1 MDSKQKKQAGDE
13 LLDAV
18 IKNAFTEV
26 FQKEMEELEAEAPKY
41 DDKRPQEEYLKIER
55 QAYKKTQRK
64 PVAFWNVSRR
74 IVASILV
81 VLGLGGIVL
90 FCVPE
95 VKASV
100 VDTVIEFF
108 ENYVGFD
115 FSSSKT
121 EIKLEAYTLNYFPRD
136 YVLTD
141 SKEMHTYCRYTF
153 SNNDDR
159 IVLHCLNNSLSQ
171 ISSDDEN
178 RTMMPIE
185 ITNYVAYA
193 LVPEAP
199 DTEITIVWGNEE
211 ICFML
216 KGNLPLKEMV
226 KIARGFQIN

>member
-1 MDSKQKKQAGDE
+1 MDSKQKKHSNDE

-18 IKNAFTEV
+18 IKSAFTEV
-26 FQKEMEELEAEAPKY
+26 FQKEMEELEAESANY
-41 DDKRPQEEYLKIER
+41 DDKRPSEEHLRIER

-115 FSSSKT
+115 FSTNKT
-121 EIKLEAYTLNYFPRD
+121 EIQLSEHTLYYLPKG
-136 YVLTD
+136 YELTD
-141 SKEMHTYCRYTF
+141 SIETPGYNEYVFTNEDNIIILTGMM
-153 SNNDDR
+153 ND
-159 IVLHCLNNSLSQ
+159 ITEIGL
-171 ISSDDEN
+171 DDEN
-178 RTMMPIE
+178 RTIQS
-185 ITNYVAYA
+185 ITIHEYIAYA
-193 LVPEAP
+193 LIPNNPEE
-199 DTEITIVWGNEE
+199 DSMIIWGNEKQSFILE
-211 ICFML
+211 GSVSLDELIR
-216 KGNLPLKEMV
+216 
-226 KIARGFQIN
+226 IAKSIK

>member
-64 PVAFWNVSRR
+64 PINFWSVSRR

-100 VDTVIEFF
+100 LDTVIEFF
-108 ENYVGFD
+108 ENYVGFN
-115 FSSSKT
+115 FSTTKT
-121 EIKLEAYTLNYFPRD
+121 EIQLGEHTLYYLPKGYELTNSVESTGFSQYFFTNEAD
-136 YVLTD
+136 V
-141 SKEMHTYCRYTF
+141 
-153 SNNDDR
+153 
-159 IVLHCLNNSLSQ
+159 IVLRSMTNS
-171 ISSDDEN
+171 IAKIGTDDEN
-178 RTMMPIE
+178 CTIQSIE
-185 ITNYVAYA
+185 ISSYTAYA
-193 LVPEAP
+193 LIPDNPEEP
-199 DTEITIVWGNEE
+199 NTIVWGNEE
-211 ICFML
+211 QSFIL
-216 KGNLPLKEMV
+216 KGSLSIKELTRMAKSLK
-226 KIARGFQIN
+226 